1 MLTSRVCQ
9 RIKRFLFEEP
19 IAAVPLVL
27 EKEKKNVF
35 SYKKSLVYFGLLSD
49 SNMKTYDIV

>member
-1 MLTSRVCQ
+1 MLTSRACQ
-9 RIKRFLFEEP
+9 RVKRFLFEEP
-19 IAAVPLVL
+19 IAAVALVL

-49 SNMKTYDIV
+49 SNMKTYNIV